1 MAEASP
7 PTPGGVQAVQ
17 EQDAV
22 QSTSVASSST
32 FVQPGPALASGSQ
45 VPTASPPM
53 MEGAVGGVILPPPP
67 PPSSV
72 SPPRDLPPPDY
83 DTAVGGMGGEVLA
96 KGAAA
101 VAGGYL
107 HQPARVQIPNEPP
120 PDYSVAANLPSYD
133 QAERAKNKYYEEDPI
148 VIEDIE
154 SPRFSGH
161 HGSSA
166 WDEESDAALLGNDV
180 VFCAAFVLAFLLNW
194 VGFLLLM
201 CFCHT
206 IAARYGALAGFGL
219 SLVKW
224 TLIVKRSTELVRT
237 ENAWLWWL
245 VLGFGFLIC
254 TRTCIQYLQIK
265 KTWRHL
271 SRSARERLFFF
282 Y

>member
-1 MAEASP
+1 MGDNTVAGPS
-7 PTPGGVQAVQ
+7 GQADPQ
-17 EQDAV
+17 PAAAV
-22 QSTSVASSST
+22 AAYGTGQA
-32 FVQPGPALASGSQ
+32 QAPASG
-45 VPTASPPM
+45 VIPP
-53 MEGAVGGVILPPPP
+53 AVDMSL
-67 PPSSV
+67 
-72 SPPRDLPPPDY
+72 PPRDLPPPDY
-83 DTAVGGMGGEVLA
+83 ATAVSGCMGASALPR
-96 KGAAA
+96 
-101 VAGGYL
+101 GY
-107 HQPARVQIPNEPP
+107 QPSVVDLPDEPP
-120 PDYSVAANLPSYD
+120 PEYSVAANLPSYD
-133 QAERAKNKYYEEDPI
+133 QAERSKNKFYEEDPI

-154 SPRFSGH
+154 SPSSRFPG
-161 HGSSA
+161 G
-166 WDEESDAALLGNDV
+166 WGEDESDAALLGNDI
-180 VFCAAFVLAFLLNW
+180 VFCAAFVLAFLFNW

>member
-1 MAEASP
+1 MGDS
-7 PTPGGVQAVQ
+7 
-17 EQDAV
+17 
-22 QSTSVASSST
+22 SVAGQSGQLNEQQPDCVETGQPETAAAPSILNAAAAPST
-32 FVQPGPALASGSQ
+32 MNAAAAGQLQA
-45 VPTASPPM
+45 
-53 MEGAVGGVILPPPP
+53 
-67 PPSSV
+67 
-72 SPPRDLPPPDY
+72 SPPRDMPPPDY
-83 DTAVGGMGGEVLA
+83 ATAVSGGATALP
-96 KGAAA
+96 KGYHP
-101 VAGGYL
+101 VTVNL
-107 HQPARVQIPNEPP
+107 PDEPP
-120 PDYSVAANLPSYD
+120 PDYYVAANLPSYD
-133 QAERAKNKYYEEDPI
+133 QAERSKNKFYEIEDDPI

-154 SPRFSGH
+154 SP
-161 HGSSA
+161 SSRYPGA
-166 WDEESDAALLGNDV
+166 WGEDESDAALLGNDV

>member
-1 MAEASP
+1 MGDS
-7 PTPGGVQAVQ
+7 
-17 EQDAV
+17 
-22 QSTSVASSST
+22 SVAGPSGGQNDLQ
-32 FVQPGPALASGSQ
+32 VEAAGQPQ
-45 VPTASPPM
+45 PTAATSIINAA
-53 MEGAVGGVILPPPP
+53 EQQQAA
-67 PPSSV
+67 
-72 SPPRDLPPPDY
+72 PPRDMPPPDY
-83 DTAVGGMGGEVLA
+83 ATAVSGGATALP
-96 KGAAA
+96 KGYMATT
-101 VAGGYL
+101 VNL
-107 HQPARVQIPNEPP
+107 PDEPP
-120 PDYSVAANLPSYD
+120 PDYYVAASLPSYD
-133 QAERAKNKYYEEDPI
+133 QAERSKNKFYEEDPI

-154 SPRFSGH
+154 SP
-161 HGSSA
+161 SSRYPGA
-166 WDEESDAALLGNDV
+166 WGEDESDAALLGNDV